1 MQKYP
6 PYYHGGLTL
15 YVFQDGGLNTSGE
28 TDNDIPK
35 FITDNNDK
43 TNYVR
48 GKFLGKVKSIN
59 LPGKRGVKN
68 MSFGRGMT
76 GPGLL
81 VKVMLGCSSL

>member
-1 MQKYP
+1 MYNPNPVVTQ
-6 PYYHGGLTL
+6 LSI
-15 YVFQDGGLNTSGE
+15 FQDGGLNTSGE

-59 LPGKRGVKN
+59 LSGKRGAKN
-68 MSFGRGMT
+68 MSVWSRRDGAGFVGESYVG
-76 GPGLL
+76 
-81 VKVMLGCSSL
+81 V

>member
-1 MQKYP
+1 M
-6 PYYHGGLTL
+6 
-15 YVFQDGGLNTSGE
+15 FQDGGLNTSGE

-59 LPGKRGVKN
+59 LTGKRGAKN
-68 MSFGRGMT
+68 MSS
-76 GPGLL
+76 L
-81 VKVMLGCSSL
+81 VPA

>member
-1 MQKYP
+1 MQKFP
-6 PYYHGGLTL
+6 VLTL
-15 YVFQDGGLNTSGE
+15 YIFQDGGLNTSGE

-59 LPGKRGVKN
+59 LTGKRCVKN
-68 MSFGRGMT
+68 MSS
-76 GPGLL
+76 L
-81 VKVMLGCSSL
+81 VAA

>member
-1 MQKYP
+1 M
-6 PYYHGGLTL
+6 
-15 YVFQDGGLNTSGE
+15 FQDGGLNTSGE

-68 MSFGRGMT
+68 MSFGRGVT
-76 GPGLL
+76 GQGLL
-81 VKVMLGCSSL
+81 VKVMLSWGVAQTVAANYCSVETRD